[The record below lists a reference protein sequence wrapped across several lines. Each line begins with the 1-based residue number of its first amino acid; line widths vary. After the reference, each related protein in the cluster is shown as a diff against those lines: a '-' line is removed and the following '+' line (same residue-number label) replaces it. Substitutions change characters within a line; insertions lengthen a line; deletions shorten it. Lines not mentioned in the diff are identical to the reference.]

1 MFGSTPSIIISIITS
16 SARKQLLPQQHL
28 NKQQQP
34 QLQQQRHRNK
44 VPPAGRPDGL
54 VEKTAQSVAQPI
66 FVKMNAQLLACKKVA
81 RNLRRSCKFS

>member
-34 QLQQQRHRNK
+34 QLQQ
-44 VPPAGRPDGL
+44 RPDGL
-54 VEKTAQSVAQPI
+54 VEKIAQSVAQPI